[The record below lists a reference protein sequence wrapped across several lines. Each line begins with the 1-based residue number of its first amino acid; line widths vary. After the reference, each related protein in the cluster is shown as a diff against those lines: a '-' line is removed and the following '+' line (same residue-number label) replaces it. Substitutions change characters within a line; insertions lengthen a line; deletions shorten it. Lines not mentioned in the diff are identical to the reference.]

1 MEKGNQVMEM
11 SEQVAS
17 LHRQAMEHADAALY
31 FQSHGDEARFL
42 AETLLALDLEERA
55 AGMLP
60 CAESSEPTRTVLLRS
75 AATLA
80 LRSKQLRRAERL
92 VAQALL
98 GFGPEALLEEV
109 RDVLEQVHFDRHLAV
124 RGGEL
129 SDNELQVSLSGQG
142 VSFGVIAVS
151 QYLDRAKNIGSL
163 VRRTAER
170 LTGLPFQHRRGRGKE
185 CPGLYMAAPRA
196 GSFTLTY
203 RLGVQPSL
211 EGLCGPDEI
220 LPTLLEDIK
229 AVDNGDWPALR
240 KRIDDDA
247 YMNNFVGLLRQIAP
261 DGANVSLVGFTVYRK
276 GMAFQVPFR
285 RSRRE
290 LLVDQSAESANE
302 LDIVEGVLSGADRQT
317 NMVKVDG
324 TRIKVPGGFIDD
336 IVRPLWGQSV
346 RATVERQPGTKA
358 PVLIDV
364 ESLEM

>member
-1 MEKGNQVMEM
+1 MMEM
-11 SEQVAS
+11 NEQVAS
-17 LHRQAMEHADAALY
+17 LHRQAMEHADAAMY

-42 AETLLALDLEERA
+42 AETQLALDLEERA

-80 LRSKQLRRAERL
+80 LRCKQFRRAERL

-124 RGGEL
+124 RGDQL

-142 VSFGVIAVS
+142 VSFGVMAVS
-151 QYLDRAKNIGSL
+151 QCLDRAKNIGNL
-163 VRRTAER
+163 VRRTTER
-170 LTGLPFQHRRGRGKE
+170 LSGLPFQQRRGRGKE
-185 CPGLYMAAPRA
+185 YPGLYMAAPRA

-211 EGLCGPDEI
+211 QGLRGPDEI
-220 LPTLLEDIK
+220 LPTLLEDIRV
-229 AVDNGDWPALR
+229 VDNGDWSELR

-261 DGANVSLVGFTVYRK
+261 DGPNVRLVGFTAHQK
-276 GMAFQVPFR
+276 GIAYQVPFR

-290 LLVDQSAESANE
+290 LLVDQSAGSASA
-302 LDIVEGVLSGADRQT
+302 LDIVEGILSGADRQT
-317 NMVKVDG
+317 NMVKVDD

-346 RATVERQPGTKA
+346 RATVERQPGAKA

-364 ESLEM
+364 ESLDT